1 MFFFFYFDT
10 PVPRDTVFRTVLDNA
25 DYSLTTP
32 NYPGNYPA
40 AKTLYWVLTAVEG
53 DRIQMNF
60 NSFDLSLDDSVS
72 VSLILSDL
80 RPLSCHVI
88 GRFSGISALSL
99 YLWLC

>member
-1 MFFFFYFDT
+1 MLNILYVFFYFDT
-10 PVPRDTVFRTVLDNA
+10 SVPRDTVFRTVLDNA

-80 RPLSCHVI
+80 RPLSCHVSVFVSMAMLVTI
-88 GRFSGISALSL
+88 
-99 YLWLC
+99 